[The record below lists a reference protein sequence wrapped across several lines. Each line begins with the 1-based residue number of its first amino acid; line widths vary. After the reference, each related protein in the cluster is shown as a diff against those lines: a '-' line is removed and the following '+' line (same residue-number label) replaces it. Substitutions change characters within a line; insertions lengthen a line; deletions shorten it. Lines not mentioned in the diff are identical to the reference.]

1 MKRILLAA
9 LIFCAAQ
16 SLLAQTKAEENI
28 KEEMWT
34 TPPPE
39 FKTTDVPEKWK
50 NESAVV
56 LALERKYV
64 GDFAIR
70 GVGTKFY
77 VEKLNVHFRI
87 KLLDKAAV
95 TDYSE
100 LSFNDKTVR
109 TNMFGRASSYNIIG
123 IKVIKPNG
131 SGKEVDLSK
140 GVKNDSGSDKD
151 MKIPIPNLEPGDI
164 IDYFVAI
171 KDESQMMPNFGDEV
185 ILEGKYPIVTNL
197 VSFSIPHQFELH
209 SKPYNG
215 APDLK
220 KTTVK
225 NDEIYSLRVAMQE
238 KQPDLLWDYEYR
250 TAPQVRYTITS
261 GGEKPDYETK
271 ASTMLRNF
279 SMNTSDVGPIEDYLN
294 GNFKKEKDPKKIIE
308 EVFLLLRNPIYKKAY
323 FSTPQDD
330 PLHQYYASDLF
341 FALID
346 KTLKRKRISYDVLL
360 VSSRT
365 YGALSTVVNFSPCDF
380 LIRVN
385 TTPPI
390 FIQRPSPFT
399 LPGDIPYY
407 FEGMEGVRSTSSPTG
422 VPVSTKEQNVNITG
436 MKLSL
441 DPADATKLKVERTN
455 IAKGHTKPS
464 HQYLVFTNYDYLKEY
479 DQPKYQVESSRLLG
493 GIIKDYNKEKKKFE
507 QRMAQDYNDRDDRM
521 KSDIESSMEVKVSD
535 YKLTVKNIGMWPT
548 KPDTEYDDTF
558 TLENIT
564 KKAGPNTILELGK
577 LIEKQTEVK
586 PEQMTR
592 TRDVYMDYARAFLQ
606 ELTFTIPNGYTV
618 EGLEAFNKNVVN
630 DAGGFISSA
639 TVAGNILTIK
649 TNKYYNNNYLEA
661 ANWKKITP
669 FLAAAVEFY
678 NAKVLLKKK
687 A

>member
-1 MKRILLAA
+1 MKRILFAA
-9 LIFCAAQ
+9 LILCTQ
-16 SLLAQTKAEENI
+16 SSLHAQTKAEENV

-39 FKTTDVPEKWK
+39 FKTTEVPEKWK

-64 GDFAIR
+64 GDFTTR
-70 GVGTKFY
+70 GMGRFY

-131 SGKEVDLSK
+131 TGKEVDLSK
-140 GVKNDSGSDKD
+140 AVKNDSGSDKD

-164 IDYFVAI
+164 IDYFIAI
-171 KDESQMMPNFGDEV
+171 KDESQAMPNFGDEV
-185 ILEGKYPIVTNL
+185 ILEGKYPIATYL
-197 VSFSIPHQFELH
+197 VSFSIPHQFELY

-225 NDEIYSLRVAMQE
+225 NDEIWSLRVEMQE

-250 TAPQVRYTITS
+250 TSPQVRYNITS
-261 GGEKPDYETK
+261 SSGQPNYESK
-271 ASTMLRNF
+271 SADMLRSF
-279 SMNTSDVGPIEDYLN
+279 TTMNTSDEGPIEDYLK
-294 GNFKKEKDPKKIIE
+294 GNFKKEKDPRKIIE

-330 PLHQYYASDLF
+330 PLHQYFASDVF
-341 FALID
+341 FALIN
-346 KTLKRKRISYDVLL
+346 KELKRRRIDHDVLL
-360 VSSRT
+360 VPSRT
-365 YGALSTVVNFSPCDF
+365 YGTFSTVVNYSPCDF
-380 LIRVN
+380 MIKVITN
-385 TTPPI
+385 PPI

-407 FEGMEGVRSTSSPTG
+407 FEGMEGVRSASTHCD
-422 VPVSTKEQNVNITG
+422 VPVSTKEQNTNITT

-441 DPADATKLKVERTN
+441 DPTDPTKLKVERTN
-455 IAKGHTKPS
+455 IAKGHTKQS

-507 QRMAQDYNDRDDRM
+507 QRMAQDYNDRDDRL
-521 KSDIESSMEVKVSD
+521 KHDIETSMDVKVSD
-535 YKLTVKNIGMWPT
+535 YKLTLKNIGMWPN
-548 KPDTEYDDTF
+548 KPDTEYDDVF

-577 LIEKQTEVK
+577 LIEKQTDLK
-586 PEQMTR
+586 PEQLTR
-592 TRDVYMDYARAFLQ
+592 TRDIYMDYARSFVQ
-606 ELTFTIPNGYTV
+606 EMTFTIPAGYTID
-618 EGLEAFNKNVVN
+618 GLEAFNKNVVN

-639 TVAGNILTIK
+639 TLTGNTLTLK
-649 TNKYYNNNYLEA
+649 TNKYYNKNYYKA
-661 ANWKKITP
+661 ADWNKITP
-669 FLAAAVEFY
+669 FLTAAVEFY
-678 NAKVLLKKK
+678 NAKILLKKG